1 MPTSPYRLTSRP
13 IRAVPSIQ
21 LTLHDGQQ
29 TTLHPIYMAG
39 RMRMRAHR
47 QSGLLLLLLLL
58 EHVGI
63 RGQLPEPRVGP
74 LQQDF
79 RGGSVG
85 GVRGQAQRND
95 VGHPRAVA
103 LIGGGGG
110 G

>member
-1 MPTSPYRLTSRP
+1 
-13 IRAVPSIQ
+13 
-21 LTLHDGQQ
+21 
-29 TTLHPIYMAG
+29 
-39 RMRMRAHR
+39 MRAHR

-103 LIGGGGG
+103 LIGGGRRGG
-110 G
+110 GGGFRGGGKHGQEVGVWIHGPGV